1 MKRICLF
8 SVIFLSIY
16 LSSPTH
22 LFGNAPQIKDI
33 LIESTTHHMSVYAH
47 ITNCFTTD
55 MDSAI
60 LNGVPATFT
69 FYLDVYQKRSYWFD
83 KKISSTVIEH
93 IIKYDQVKKIF
104 VVASSPKK
112 KTASFQDFQ
121 AAKEAMA
128 ELNGIE
134 VVPITNLTKKNIYYL
149 KIKAKLKRVRL
160 PLHMEYVFFF
170 VSMWDLETRWYIKE
184 FGLK

>member
-8 SVIFLSIY
+8 SVIALFLYFSFPSY
-16 LSSPTH
+16 
-22 LFGNAPQIKDI
+22 LFGNVPQIKDI
-33 LIESTTHHMSVYAH
+33 LIESTAHHMSVYAH
-47 ITNCFTTD
+47 ITNCFTND
-55 MDSAI
+55 MDAAI
-60 LNGVPATFT
+60 LNGSPATFT

-83 KKISSTVIEH
+83 KKISSAVIEH

-104 VVASSPKK
+104 VVASNLKK
-112 KTASFQDFQ
+112 QTASFQDFR

-128 ELNGIE
+128 ELNGIQ
-134 VVPITNLTKKNIYYL
+134 VVQITDLTKNNKYYL

-170 VSMWDLETRWYIKE
+170 VSMWDFETKWYVKE